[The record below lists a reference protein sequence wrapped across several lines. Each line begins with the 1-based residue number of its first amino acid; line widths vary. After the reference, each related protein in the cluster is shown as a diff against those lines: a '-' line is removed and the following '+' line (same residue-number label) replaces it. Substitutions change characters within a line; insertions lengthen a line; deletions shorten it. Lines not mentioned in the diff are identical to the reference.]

1 VFASSEFVNI
11 LPRTC
16 FGKIIKRVWTGVA
29 VGDST
34 IEGEAS
40 IEEVK
45 EAGQG

>member
-1 VFASSEFVNI
+1 MEFVNM

-16 FGKIIKRVWTGVA
+16 FGKIMKRVWTGVA
-29 VGDST
+29 VGDVST

-45 EAGQG
+45 EAVSRM